1 MNQEEHIGK
10 GSLKKL
16 PEIIKRFGSKKIF
29 LVTGKKSFESLN
41 GKEII
46 DSLKENYEITHFND
60 FSVNPN
66 IYDVKKGIEVL
77 KENKC
82 DLVVAIG
89 GGSVIDMA
97 KSINILANQ
106 DDEIEKYITD
116 EKEITKKG
124 NNLIAIPTTS
134 GSGSEATH
142 FAVIYIDKKKFSLS
156 HEFILPICSIV
167 DSELTKN
174 LPKEI
179 AASSGMDALC
189 QSIESYWAVNSSDI
203 SKEYARDAIKLIIE
217 NLENYV
223 NENNEENREIMA
235 KASHLAG
242 KAINISKTTAAHAI
256 SYGFTS
262 YLGIQHGHAVSL
274 TLPYFIKFNNEISE
288 ESNND
293 KRGVEYV
300 KNTMKELFDLLSV
313 KTSMEAQKKIINL
326 MQRIGLKTELSESAD
341 KINLILN
348 SVSLERL
355 ENNPRKVK
363 REDLMEILKN
373 IL

>member
-1 MNQEEHIGK
+1 MNVVK
-10 GSLKKL
+10 MS
-16 PEIIKRFGSKKIF
+16 FGPAIS
-29 LVTGKKSFESLN
+29 VGYES
-41 GKEII
+41 
-46 DSLKENYEITHFND
+46 
-60 FSVNPN
+60 
-66 IYDVKKGIEVL
+66 
-77 KENKC
+77 
-82 DLVVAIG
+82 
-89 GGSVIDMA
+89 MA
-97 KSINILANQ
+97 EYADAYFQRNV
-106 DDEIEKYITD
+106 D